1 MDCLSTTIIGVLGST
16 IAIVAIVA
24 NRKTAKLK
32 NTADIL
38 IRWREDEQVKKGL
51 SVLRDWHNDDEKSV
65 AVLATSNQNKEDLDN
80 LRYLLNFMED
90 IAAGVKHDI
99 YDEKFLRSSI
109 RTIVINTWKMA
120 KPFIDEI
127 RTKHNNDA
135 FYEHLE
141 SLKDSFS
148 KQ

>member
-1 MDCLSTTIIGVLGST
+1 MDCLSTTIIGLVGST
-16 IAIVAIVA
+16 IAIVAILA

-38 IRWREDEQVKKGL
+38 IRWREDDKVRKGL
-51 SVLRDWHNDDEKSV
+51 TVLREWHNDDEKSI
-65 AVLATSNQNKEDLDN
+65 AVLATSNNNKDDLDN

-99 YDEKFLRSSI
+99 YDAAFLRSSI
-109 RTIVINTWKMA
+109 RTIVINTWRMA
-120 KPFIDEI
+120 KPFIDEV
-127 RTKHNNDA
+127 RTKQNNDA

-141 SLKDSFS
+141 NLKESFLN
-148 KQ
+148 